1 MNEANII
8 KATIGR
14 RVWYWPSDWDLDQDN
29 NPNYMVASDRSQ
41 PCDAGICCVW
51 NDSMVNLTVA
61 DHNGKMHARTSVLL
75 LQADQ
80 GATPNQA
87 YAQWMPYQAAQA
99 VKDKV
104 QVETKEYTDG
114 TTATGIAPLP
124 ELSPHQQRVV
134 DEKAEL
140 DGRKGKLLTFLHSD
154 TFRMVV
160 DADEQDR
167 LKEQYRLMHCY
178 SDILGQRI
186 AAFGGAA

>member
-8 KATIGR
+8 KPTIGR
-14 RVWYWPSDWDLDQDN
+14 RVWYWPSAWDLDQVA
-29 NPNYMVASDRSQ
+29 NPNAMTASDRSQ

-61 DHNGKMHARTSVLL
+61 DHNGKMHARSSVLL
-75 LQADQ
+75 LQP
-80 GATPNQA
+80 GSGNTEGG

-99 VKDKV
+99 AKDKAE
-104 QVETKEYTDG
+104 VETKEYTDG

-134 DEKAEL
+134 DEQEEL
-140 DGRKGKLLTFLHSD
+140 DIKRNKLLAFMAGDVFSTL
-154 TFRMVV
+154 V
-160 DADEQDR
+160 DPAEQSR
-167 LKEQYRLMHCY
+167 LKEQYRLMVCY